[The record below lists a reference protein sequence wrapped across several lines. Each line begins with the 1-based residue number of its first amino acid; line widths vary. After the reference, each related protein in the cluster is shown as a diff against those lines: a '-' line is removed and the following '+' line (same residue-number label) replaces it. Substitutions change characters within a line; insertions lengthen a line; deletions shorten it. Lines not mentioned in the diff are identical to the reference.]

1 MIAQFANRDGCPG
14 NLRALIDVPI
24 EVGVLCIGVRLE
36 YHAILRL
43 GLAVFPTEGV
53 ADVVMEEPL
62 TQLGHLALS
71 AHVMEITR
79 RDTGK
84 VCVYCEDVGLKVID
98 GKEALLLR
106 S

>member
-1 MIAQFANRDGCPG
+1 MIGQFANRDGCPG
-14 NLRALIDVPI
+14 NLRAPVDVPI
-24 EVGVLCIGVRLE
+24 EVGVLCIRVRLE
-36 YHAILRL
+36 DHAILRL

-62 TQLGHLALS
+62 TQLGDLALS
-71 AHVMEITR
+71 AHVMELTR
-79 RDTGK
+79 RDTCE
-84 VCVYCEDVGLKVID
+84 VCVYCEDVGLEVVD